1 MIGFTERYSVSLYIA
16 INMIQTITLPSSL
29 LDDIYREDKISY
41 IKTLTDSTGILICST
56 NLSRTFFF
64 KRQKGMLISWAFN
77 KNQSK

>member
-41 IKTLTDSTGILICST
+41 IKTLTDSTGLWILICST
-56 NLSRTFFF
+56 N
-64 KRQKGMLISWAFN
+64 
-77 KNQSK
+77 